1 MDTTQDRTQL
11 WVIAGIDQLFDER
24 YIGEEVF
31 QTRQEAQQHCAR
43 MEYPITLEEAE
54 Q

>member
-1 MDTTQDRTQL
+1 MTEQDKTQL

-31 QTRQEAQQHCAR
+31 KTRQEAQQHCAR
-43 MEYPITLEEAE
+43 MEWPMKLEEAE